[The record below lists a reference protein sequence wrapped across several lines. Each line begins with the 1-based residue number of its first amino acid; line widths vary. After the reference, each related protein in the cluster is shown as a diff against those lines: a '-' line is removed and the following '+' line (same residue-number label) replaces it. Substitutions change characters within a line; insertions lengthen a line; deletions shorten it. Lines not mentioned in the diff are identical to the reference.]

1 MNDMHSPAA
10 AHPGT
15 GNPVPPP
22 GPDTALRDHPATH
35 TLSSDQLMRGRTS
48 LAIAH
53 NGAIYRLQT
62 TRQGKLIL
70 TK

>member
-1 MNDMHSPAA
+1 MNAMHLPAA

-15 GNPVPPP
+15 GNPVPPR
-22 GPDTALRDHPATH
+22 GADAVLRDHPATH